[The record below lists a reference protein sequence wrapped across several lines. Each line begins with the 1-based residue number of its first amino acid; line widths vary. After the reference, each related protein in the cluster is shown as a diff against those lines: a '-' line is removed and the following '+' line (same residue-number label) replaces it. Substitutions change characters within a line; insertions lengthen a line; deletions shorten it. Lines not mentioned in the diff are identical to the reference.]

1 MFLKY
6 ISFIYIYIYTLK
18 KWKKKKKNV
27 GSKDVVKIISL
38 LQSILEVL
46 ISLFPSYFLYLFHKI
61 VKYQRHMNWDGA
73 FSLGSFLVYLR
84 GISEKELLHNML

>member
-6 ISFIYIYIYTLK
+6 ISFIYIHSK
-18 KWKKKKKNV
+18 SGKKKNV

-73 FSLGSFLVYLR
+73 FSLGSFLVYFR
-84 GISEKELLHNML
+84 GISEK